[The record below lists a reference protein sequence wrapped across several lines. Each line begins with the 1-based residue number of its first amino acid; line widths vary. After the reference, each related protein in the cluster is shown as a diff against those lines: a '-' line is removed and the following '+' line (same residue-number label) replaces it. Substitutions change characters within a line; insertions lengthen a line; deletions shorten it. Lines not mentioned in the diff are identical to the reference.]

1 MKEQK
6 SSFKMFFTIGL
17 LLLIFLGIFVV
28 IKTADASVE
37 GGLLKVKG
45 IYGVS
50 IPISEIREVKKLE
63 TLPSLGVRRVNG
75 IGLGP
80 IKIGY
85 FRYNELGS
93 VKLCILKN
101 EAPYILVITDE
112 QKILIGLGKEK
123 NEELYNKLKDNL

>member
-1 MKEQK
+1 
-6 SSFKMFFTIGL
+6 MFFTLGL
-17 LLLIFLGIFVV
+17 LLLIFIGAFVV
-28 IKTADASVE
+28 IKTAGVSVE
-37 GGLLKVKG
+37 DGLLKVKG

-50 IPISEIREVKKLE
+50 ISISEIREVKKLE

-85 FRYNELGS
+85 FRYKELGP

-101 EAPYILVITDE
+101 EAPYILVTTDE

-123 NEELYNKLKDNL
+123 NEELYNKLQDNL

>member
-1 MKEQK
+1 
-6 SSFKMFFTIGL
+6 MFFTIGL
-17 LLLIFLGIFVV
+17 LLLIFIGAFVV
-28 IKTADASVE
+28 IKTAGASVE
-37 GGLLKVKG
+37 DELLKVKG
-45 IYGVS
+45 IYGVN

-85 FRYNELGS
+85 FRYNELGP

-123 NEELYNKLKDNL
+123 NEELYNKLRDNL

>member
-1 MKEQK
+1 
-6 SSFKMFFTIGL
+6 MFFTIGL
-17 LLLIFLGIFVV
+17 LLLIFIGAFVV
-28 IKTADASVE
+28 IKTAGASVE
-37 GGLLKVKG
+37 DGLLKVKG

-50 IPISEIREVKKLE
+50 ILISEIREVKKLE

-85 FRYNELGS
+85 FRYKELGP

-101 EAPYILVITDE
+101 EAPYILVTTDE

-123 NEELYNKLKDNL
+123 NEELYNKLQDNL

>member
-17 LLLIFLGIFVV
+17 LLLIFIGAFVV
-28 IKTADASVE
+28 IKTAGASVE
-37 GGLLKVKG
+37 DGLLKVQG

-85 FRYNELGS
+85 FRYKELGP
-93 VKLCILKN
+93 VKLCILN

-123 NEELYNKLKDNL
+123 NEELYNKLQDNL

>member
-17 LLLIFLGIFVV
+17 LLLIFIGAFVV
-28 IKTADASVE
+28 IKTAGASVE
-37 GGLLKVKG
+37 DGLLKVKG
-45 IYGVS
+45 IYGVNIS
-50 IPISEIREVKKLE
+50 ISEIREVKKLE

-85 FRYNELGS
+85 FRYNELGP

-123 NEELYNKLKDNL
+123 NEELYNKLRDNL